1 MSEPVHPD
9 DPNPPVPSLTGGDAA
24 RSVAGGCLK
33 FFLWSVLILFLGAVA
48 LFGLVLFVC
57 SRH

>member
-9 DPNPPVPSLTGGDAA
+9 DPNPPVPSLTKSGG
-24 RSVAGGCLK
+24 SVAGGCLK

-48 LFGLVLFVC
+48 LFGLVLFMC